1 MRNNVTKKHYFNYQ
15 NYYQNSNLK
24 IKHKTS
30 TKYLYITLIQK
41 VCTNSLSI
49 NNTKILNFKWN
60 TKKSTQNLLQ
70 GLQCWEKIKTIQ
82 NCVSI
87 NHFKGKTKMLTS
99 TSCWLPCWNTSQLQV
114 QPKMPEFW
122 MGHLIPIRKSIF
134 CVSRIQNFAWYIYIY
149 SLSVLIKNITI
160 ITIMQ

>member
-1 MRNNVTKKHYFNYQ
+1 MRNNVTKKHYFKLN
-15 NYYQNSNLK
+15 QNSNLK

-30 TKYLYITLIQK
+30 TQYLSLIQK

-60 TKKSTQNLLQ
+60 IYKKSTQNLLQ
-70 GLQCWEKIKTIQ
+70 GLQRWQKIKAIQ

-149 SLSVLIKNITI
+149 TVYQFLLKT
-160 ITIMQ
+160 

>member
-49 NNTKILNFKWN
+49 NNTKILNFK
-60 TKKSTQNLLQ
+60 
-70 GLQCWEKIKTIQ
+70 
-82 NCVSI
+82 
-87 NHFKGKTKMLTS
+87 
-99 TSCWLPCWNTSQLQV
+99 
-114 QPKMPEFW
+114 
-122 MGHLIPIRKSIF
+122 
-134 CVSRIQNFAWYIYIY
+134 
-149 SLSVLIKNITI
+149 
-160 ITIMQ
+160 